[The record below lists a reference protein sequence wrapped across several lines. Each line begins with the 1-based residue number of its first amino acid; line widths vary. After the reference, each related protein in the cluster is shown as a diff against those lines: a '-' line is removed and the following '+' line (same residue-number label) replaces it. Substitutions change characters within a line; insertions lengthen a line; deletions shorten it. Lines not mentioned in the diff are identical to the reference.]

1 MASDIVTASIDR
13 DRLPASADAAEQV
26 NAPLASRRPRRR
38 RVSPLTLRI
47 LAVNILALALLGLGL
62 LYLGKYEASLIE
74 TELEALKTQGEIF
87 AAALGEGAVIDSM
100 GEEGGE
106 RLVPDLGR
114 QMMRRL
120 VEPTRTR
127 ARLFALDGELIA
139 DSRLLRGPGGAVQI
153 QELPEPRDSNIFG
166 TIASAIYNWI
176 VGKLP
181 GRAEWPVYHDS
192 IAPKLQDY
200 PEVVRALGGEDAQT
214 VRRDV
219 SNGGLQ
225 LSVAV
230 PVQRYKQVLGAVM
243 LSVGS
248 ADLEETV
255 RAVRLDILKVFFI
268 ALTVTVLLS
277 LYLAGTIARPIRRLA
292 AAAERVRRG
301 QGRQVAI
308 PDFSRRGDEIGDL
321 SSALRDMTSVL
332 WQRMGAIERF
342 AADVAHEIKNPL
354 TSLRSAVETA
364 ARIDDPVKQR
374 RLLAIILED
383 VGRLDRL
390 ISDISDAS
398 RLDAELSRL
407 EPAPVAIDRMLGAL
421 VELHETTAEEGAP
434 RLRLVVGAGLRDG
447 GVRDDDF
454 TVPGNEDRLVQVFRN
469 LIANAIS
476 FSPAGGAITLTL
488 SRDESGVLLQIDDEG
503 PGIPEAKLM
512 AIFDRFYTE
521 RPAGEKFG
529 THSGLGLSISRQ
541 IVEAHRGTIRA
552 ENRRDAAGWLIG
564 ARFVVRLPAA

>member
-13 DRLPASADAAEQV
+13 DRLPARADEQV
-26 NAPLASRRPRRR
+26 NAPLAPRRPRRR

-62 LYLGKYEASLIE
+62 LYLGKYETSLIE
-74 TELEALKTQGEIF
+74 TELQALKTQGEIF

-100 GEEGGE
+100 GEEGE
-106 RLVPDLGR
+106 RLIPDLGR

-127 ARLFALDGELIA
+127 ARLFALDGQLIA
-139 DSRLLRGPGGAVQI
+139 DSRLLRGPSGAVQI
-153 QELPEPRDSNIFG
+153 QELPAPQDRNFFG
-166 TIASAIYNWI
+166 AIAGAVYAWI

-181 GRAEWPVYHDS
+181 GRAEWPIYHDS
-192 IAPKLQDY
+192 VTPKLQDY
-200 PEVVRALGGEDAQT
+200 PEVGRALVGEGGQA

-219 SNGGLQ
+219 ANGGLQ

-248 ADLEETV
+248 ADLEEAV
-255 RAVRLDILKVFFI
+255 RAVRLDILKVFFM

-277 LYLAGTIARPIRRLA
+277 LYLAGTIARPVRRLA

-308 PDFSRRGDEIGDL
+308 PDFSHRGDEIGDL

-407 EPAPVAIDRMLGAL
+407 EPAPVAIDRMLMAL

-434 RLRLVVGAGLRDG
+434 RMRLVMPDG
-447 GVRDDDF
+447 GVCDGDF
-454 TVPGNEDRLVQVFRN
+454 VVSGNEDRLVQVFRN

-476 FSPAGGAITLTL
+476 FSPPGGTITLTL
-488 SRDESGVLLQIDDEG
+488 SRDDDGILLHIEDEG
-503 PGIPEAKLM
+503 PGIPEGKLM

-529 THSGLGLSISRQ
+529 THSGLGLAISRQ

-552 ENRRDAAGWLIG
+552 ENRHDAGGGPIG
-564 ARFVVRLPAA
+564 ARFIVRLPAA

>member
-13 DRLPASADAAEQV
+13 DRLDRLSGAAAGDAEPV
-26 NAPLASRRPRRR
+26 NAPLAARRPRRR

-62 LYLGKYEASLIE
+62 LYLGKYETSLIE
-74 TELEALKTQGEIF
+74 TELQALKTQGEIF

-100 GEEGGE
+100 GEEGE
-106 RLVPDLGR
+106 RLIPDLGR

-127 ARLFALDGELIA
+127 ARLFALDGQLIA

-153 QELPEPRDSNIFG
+153 QELPAPQDRNFIVATAGAVYD
-166 TIASAIYNWI
+166 WI
-176 VGKLP
+176 LGKLP
-181 GRAEWPVYHDS
+181 GRAEWPVYRDNV
-192 IAPKLQDY
+192 APKVQDY
-200 PEVVRALGGEDAQT
+200 PEVGRALLGESGRA

-219 SNGGLQ
+219 ANAGLQ

-248 ADLEETV
+248 ADLEEAV
-255 RAVRLDILKVFFI
+255 RGVRLDILKVFFI

-277 LYLAGTIARPIRRLA
+277 LYLAGTIARPVRRLA

-321 SSALRDMTSVL
+321 SSALRDMTAVL

-407 EPAPVAIDRMLGAL
+407 EPAPVAVDRMLMAL
-421 VELHETTAEEGAP
+421 VELHETTAKDGEPRMRLGMPEG
-434 RLRLVVGAGLRDG
+434 GGRDG
-447 GVRDDDF
+447 DF
-454 TVPGNEDRLVQVFRN
+454 IVSGNEDRLVQVFRN
-469 LIANAIS
+469 LLANAIS
-476 FSPAGGAITLTL
+476 FSPPDGTITLAL
-488 SRDESGVLLQIDDEG
+488 SRADGDIVLHIDDEG
-503 PGIPEAKLM
+503 PGIPEAKVM

-541 IVEAHRGTIRA
+541 IIEAHRGTIRA
-552 ENRRDAAGWLIG
+552 ENRRDAGGWLIG

>member
-1 MASDIVTASIDR
+1 MVSDIVTASIDQ
-13 DRLPASADAAEQV
+13 DRLAGAAGETPEQV
-26 NAPLASRRPRRR
+26 NAPHALRRPRRR

-62 LYLGKYEASLIE
+62 LYLGKYETSLIE
-74 TELEALKTQGEIF
+74 TELQALKTQGEIF

-100 GEEGGE
+100 GEEGE
-106 RLVPDLGR
+106 RLIPDLGR

-120 VEPTRTR
+120 VEPTQTR
-127 ARLFALDGELIA
+127 ARLFAFDGQLIA

-153 QELPEPRDSNIFG
+153 EELAAPQERNFFG
-166 TIASAIYNWI
+166 AIAHALYNWI

-181 GRAEWPVYHDS
+181 GRAEWPIYHDS
-192 IAPKLQDY
+192 ITPKVQDY
-200 PEVVRALGGEDAQT
+200 PEVGRALAGEAARA
-214 VRRDV
+214 VRRDIA
-219 SNGGLQ
+219 NGGLQ

-248 ADLEETV
+248 TDLEEAV

-277 LYLAGTIARPIRRLA
+277 LYLAGTIARPVRRLA

-308 PDFSRRGDEIGDL
+308 PDFSHRGDEIGDL
-321 SSALRDMTSVL
+321 SGALRDMTSVL

-364 ARIDDPVKQR
+364 SRIDDPIKQR

-407 EPAPVAIDRMLGAL
+407 EPAPVAIDRMLTAL
-421 VELHETTAEEGAP
+421 VELHEATAEESAP
-434 RLRLVVGAGLRDG
+434 HLRLVVLDG
-447 GVRDDDF
+447 GARDRGF
-454 TVPGNEDRLVQVFRN
+454 VVSGNEDRLVQVFRN

-476 FSPAGGAITLTL
+476 FSPPGGTITLTL
-488 SRDESGVLLQIDDEG
+488 GRDESILVHVDDEG
-503 PGIPEAKLM
+503 PGVPEAKLS

-541 IVEAHRGTIRA
+541 IIEAHRGTIRA
-552 ENRRDAAGWLIG
+552 ENRRDGGGWLIG
-564 ARFVVRLPAA
+564 ARFIVRLPAA